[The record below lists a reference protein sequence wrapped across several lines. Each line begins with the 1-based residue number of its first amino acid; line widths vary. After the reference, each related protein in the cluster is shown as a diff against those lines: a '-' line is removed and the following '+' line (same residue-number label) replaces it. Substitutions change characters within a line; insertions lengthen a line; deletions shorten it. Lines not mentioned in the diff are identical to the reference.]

1 VDALKGLSAM
11 QNKSLGVAMLAT
23 VSHLPVVVAQLWID
37 WFDANGAIF
46 SEFNAPQFVELAS
59 KFFASIHSVVKMIPL

>member
-1 VDALKGLSAM
+1 MHSWAFQVDALKGLSTM

-37 WFDANGAIF
+37 WFDANGANF
-46 SEFNAPQFVELAS
+46 PN
-59 KFFASIHSVVKMIPL
+59 SIRGIGLKVFGIRVNL